1 MAEQRQTKMFVLII
15 VLAVVLACILV
26 IRSGLLPFGSRKGS
40 GSATARQNSKTGK
53 SSTIAP
59 VGAQTLPVGM
69 KTQWKKPDL
78 IGPIANDPMHIDLP
92 AQPVR
97 KVETSEK
104 PPEEPEYRV
113 AGIVYSTEQP
123 SSVII
128 DGRILHEGDTI
139 HGATVIKIAQND
151 VNLRRGDK
159 TWTIKAGQ
167 TNKEPE

>member
-1 MAEQRQTKMFVLII
+1 MALII
-15 VLAVVLACILV
+15 VLGVVLASVLL

-40 GSATARQNSKTGK
+40 GSATATQNGK
-53 SSTIAP
+53 AGTSSTP
-59 VGAQTLPVGM
+59 NTKSTQGMPLSAQV
-69 KTQWKKPDL
+69 KWKKPDL
-78 IGPIANDPMHIDLP
+78 IGPVNDPMRMELP
-92 AQPVR
+92 PDPTQKTEASQ
-97 KVETSEK
+97 K

-139 HGATVIKIAQND
+139 HNATVVKIAENY
-151 VNLRRGDK
+151 VILRRGDK

-167 TNKEPE
+167 TNREPE